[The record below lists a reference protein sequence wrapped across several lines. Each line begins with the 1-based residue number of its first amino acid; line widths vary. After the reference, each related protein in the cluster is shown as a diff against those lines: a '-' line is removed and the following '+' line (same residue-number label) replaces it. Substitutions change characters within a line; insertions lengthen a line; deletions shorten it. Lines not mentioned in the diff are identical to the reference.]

1 MNFRNIFHYIFS
13 LFFAILFLSSCKF
26 KEPVKN
32 HGIIFLE
39 NRSEKIFVDKSNK
52 NDVVKIFGQPHTKSL
67 NDDDLWIYI
76 ERVLTKGEY
85 HKLGQ
90 NVLKANNVLIL
101 KFNKFGI
108 LKEKKFLDKN
118 DKNKLVFA
126 EMKTENNLT
135 QKSFIEKFLSSMRSK
150 MYGKK

>member
-1 MNFRNIFHYIFS
+1 MRFRYNCHFIFYT
-13 LFFAILFLSSCKF
+13 LCAILFLSSCKF
-26 KEPVKN
+26 NEPVKN

-39 NRSEKIFVDKSNK
+39 NRSEKIFVEKSNK
-52 NDVVKIFGQPHTKSL
+52 NDVIRIFGQPHTKSL

-90 NVLKANNVLIL
+90 NVLKSNNVLIL
-101 KFNKFGI
+101 KFDKFGI

-118 DKNKLVFA
+118 DKNKLAFA
-126 EMKTENNLT
+126 DKKTENNLT
-135 QKSFIEKFLSSMRSK
+135 QKSFIEKFLSSMRTK

>member
-1 MNFRNIFHYIFS
+1 MNFRYIFHFIFYLLS
-13 LFFAILFLSSCKF
+13 ATLFLSSCKF

-39 NRSEKIFVDKSNK
+39 NRSQKIFVEKSNK
-52 NDVVKIFGQPHTKSL
+52 NDVIKIFGQPHTKSL

-101 KFNKFGI
+101 KF
-108 LKEKKFLDKN
+108 
-118 DKNKLVFA
+118 
-126 EMKTENNLT
+126 
-135 QKSFIEKFLSSMRSK
+135 
-150 MYGKK
+150 

>member
-1 MNFRNIFHYIFS
+1 MLIY
-13 LFFAILFLSSCKF
+13 

-39 NRSEKIFVDKSNK
+39 NRSQKIFVEKSNK
-52 NDVVKIFGQPHTKSL
+52 NDVIKIFGQPHTKSL

-90 NVLKANNVLIL
+90 NVLKANT
-101 KFNKFGI
+101 NKLDVNDG
-108 LKEKKFLDKN
+108 LKEPLPTSENLIFMISPTIFHN
-118 DKNKLVFA
+118 FAVF
-126 EMKTENNLT
+126 
-135 QKSFIEKFLSSMRSK
+135 R
-150 MYGKK
+150 GG